1 MKFRVWFISV
11 SFACFLSHFDSTER
25 HKCTFQRFVS
35 LKTHNLFFI
44 FQFFADITWTVS
56 GKRRYHF
63 CFHIQNAAFCTFFFL
78 EFLKLAPE
86 LVCCFGRVCK
96 EWRISLVRCVV
107 VLDKIT
113 NVDFFF
119 PESSFKS
126 LPLFFL
132 HHLVIPPSCGWAIV
146 PMTRLLYT
154 VLLRFMPGK
163 FWQIPDIWKGSARRT
178 DGCLRLLYS
187 PDLW

>member
-1 MKFRVWFISV
+1 MEFRVWFISV

-78 EFLKLAPE
+78 QLLQFSPQFICCLCRSLQESFISVIWCVVALNEVTYIYGINPVFTLEAFPLFKLSHCISSC
-86 LVCCFGRVCK
+86 VCVYLHCYLF
-96 EWRISLVRCVV
+96 VRCS
-107 VLDKIT
+107 IT
-113 NVDFFF
+113 
-119 PESSFKS
+119 S
-126 LPLFFL
+126 LF
-132 HHLVIPPSCGWAIV
+132 S
-146 PMTRLLYT
+146 
-154 VLLRFMPGK
+154 K
-163 FWQIPDIWKGSARRT
+163 NK
-178 DGCLRLLYS
+178 
-187 PDLW
+187 